1 MEGLQQWK
9 DENSSTVEG
18 WKVFSSGKLKCLQQW
33 KDERSSAVEECRVF
47 NSGRMKGFQQWKVEM
62 SSAVE
67 GWKVFSSGRMKG
79 LQQWKNERSSTVE
92 GWKIFSGGRMK
103 SLQQW
108 KDERSSTVEDSK
120 LLGLVSLASSLGL
133 VVVSSSSLRPNILEL
148 RCYKCNSFVQTS
160 HSLCLPLL
168 DSHTTLIMQNGSMWS
183 ELKWRSLVKCVYN
196 HLLIV
201 M

>member
-1 MEGLQQWK
+1 MNKFKSSEIK
-9 DENSSTVEG
+9 NSLITLWNGRSSAVEG
-18 WKVFSSGKLKCLQQW
+18 WKFFNSGRMKSLQQW
-33 KDERSSAVEECRVF
+33 KDERF
-47 NSGRMKGFQQWKVEM
+47 
-62 SSAVE
+62 SAVE
-67 GWKVFSSGRMKG
+67 GWNVFSSGRMKG
-79 LQQWKNERSSTVE
+79 LQQWKNKRSSAVKE
-92 GWKIFSGGRMK
+92 WKVFNSGRMK

-108 KDERSSTVEDSK
+108 KDKRPSTVEDSK

-168 DSHTTLIMQNGSMWS
+168 DNHTTLIMQNGSMWS